1 MLSIWQILVRITA
14 TNSKEQEGGHSKSIV
29 WFGIDYDM
37 RCAPAFRGGFGVVL
51 GM

>member
-1 MLSIWQILVRITA
+1 MLFLIRIITA
-14 TNSKEQEGGHSKSIV
+14 KSKGKDGGRSKSVV
-29 WFGIDYDM
+29 WFDIDYDM